1 MTKTKKIILILAFAL
16 TLCICADKGKLI
28 ANASELFTL
37 TATPNGDENYV
48 KLEWTSPDTEDEYTY
63 MIYQKNANDT
73 SDNYQTIPAKD
84 VVKVLQIYPYTN
96 QLVGWV
102 NAYGQGKITCDSM
115 HIDTFNSNPSVIWGY
130 DVIVFGFWDSN
141 NGKDISNAGLTAVKQ
156 YIEKGYGVLF
166 GHDTISS
173 NNSNRFRSLEEYVNL
188 RLANSSIYWQ
198 NVSCNGSTVTIQKK
212 GLLTNYPYQIGDVGT
227 VLTIPYAHTI
237 GQEALGDIW
246 MTFTNQPYPLYK
258 AYLTTW
264 NNCALI
270 QTGHSNG
277 AATEDEQKLIMNT
290 LYYLAQKTE
299 ATEWE
304 DHMSQDLTPPE
315 TPVLQDLS
323 IHTNSQTVTV
333 QMTSKDFGSSYEYY
347 IEATSNSTGNK
358 IQSNTASAYI
368 EGGLKG
374 YSVVVD
380 QNPDTIPDLTVETL
394 SDTYTFSVT
403 NDYILAEPVY
413 VHIRAIDKFGNGSE
427 TIHES
432 FIYTEPICD
441 YDGRLDFL
449 LDEYPTV
456 EIKFAIGTSSIN
468 LSQFKEAFF
477 ASLEERGIREEMFS
491 FDFISY
497 TTNEE
502 FMNLLE
508 HSAWEEHSLRYLIHI
523 SDNVSFFTNTT
534 LRAQVLER
542 VKEEQIHYIGFGNAS
557 IQTQT
562 LQFITDNE
570 GRGVYLYSGNMSLAI
585 RTLTDYLVWHITF
598 PEGSGTEN
606 DPFVLRTGGQCTSIR
621 YLLDGYFVLGQDID
635 MRGNIF
641 YGIGDWDNPF
651 TGHIDGKGYSIG
663 NFKMYKEEDWDYV
676 GFIRVAYQAH
686 LTNIY
691 LNDVYIHGGRYVGGL
706 VGYAYGNETVIKGCT
721 IGEATIQG
729 DSYVGGIA
737 GYLEYGTMEECES
750 FATIYGKY
758 YVGGIAGYAKGS
770 ILRNIF
776 TAATV
781 TGVEYVGGILG
792 YSDYNLVDQCQSL
805 ASLVGYEKVGGLLG
819 YHNGVENGLLIF
831 KPIVSNCE
839 SIATV
844 KGSQYIGGIIGYG
857 VNAET
862 ENCLSVSTLEGENH
876 IGELVGYTES

>member
-1 MTKTKKIILILAFAL
+1 MNKAKKIILFLAIAF
-16 TLCICADKGKLI
+16 TICICAEKGKLI
-28 ANASELFTL
+28 VNASELFTL
-37 TATPNGDENYV
+37 TAIPNGDENYV
-48 KLEWTSPDTEDEYTY
+48 KLEWTSPNTEEEYSY
-63 MIYQKNANDT
+63 MIYQRDVNGEDAI
-73 SDNYQTIPAKD
+73 YQTIPAKD

-102 NAYGQGKITCDSM
+102 NAYGQGKITCDSVY
-115 HIDTFNSNPSVIWGY
+115 IDTFNSNPSMIWGY

-141 NGKDISNAGLTAVKQ
+141 NEKDISDAGLTAVKQ

-166 GHDTISS
+166 GHDTIRPE
-173 NNSNRFRSLEEYVNL
+173 NSNFIQLREYL
-188 RLANSSIYWQ
+188 KLGKTTSSVPRKNQ
-198 NVSCNGSTVTIQKK
+198 VKVVRK
-212 GLLTNYPYQIGDVGT
+212 GLLTNYPYLIGDVGT
-227 VLTIPYAHTI
+227 VLNIPLTHEQ
-237 GQEALGDIW
+237 GQTNNGDIW
-246 MTFTNQPYPLYK
+246 MLFLDSNCV
-258 AYLTTW
+258 YLSTW

-290 LYYLAQKTE
+290 LYYLAQKTD

-315 TPVLQDLS
+315 TPILQDLKVQ
-323 IHTNSQTVTV
+323 TNSQTVTV
-333 QMTSKDFGSSYEYY
+333 QMTSQDVGSSYEYY
-347 IEATSNSTGNK
+347 IEATSNSTGEK
-358 IQSNTASAYI
+358 VQSNIATAYV

-374 YSVVVD
+374 YSIIVD

-394 SDTYTFSVT
+394 SDTYTFSIT
-403 NDYILAEPVY
+403 NDYVLAEPVY

-497 TTNEE
+497 TTHEE
-502 FMNLLE
+502 FLGLLE
-508 HSAWEEHSLRYLIHI
+508 HSEWEEGSLRYLIHM
-523 SDNVSFFTNTT
+523 SDDVSFFTDTT
-534 LRAQVLER
+534 LRAQVLAK
-542 VKEEQIHYIGFGNAS
+542 VKEEQIHYIGFGSAS
-557 IQTQT
+557 VQIQT
-562 LQFITDNE
+562 LQFVTDNE
-570 GRGVYLYSGNMSLAI
+570 GRGLYLYSGNMSLAI

-686 LTNIY
+686 LTNIC
-691 LNDVYIHGGRYVGGL
+691 LNDVYIRGGRCVGGL

-737 GYLEYGTMEECES
+737 GYFEYGTMEECES

-758 YVGGIAGYAKGS
+758 YVGGVVGYARGS

-781 TGVEYVGGILG
+781 TGIEYVGGILG
-792 YSDYNLVDQCQSL
+792 YSDYCLVDTCQTV
-805 ASLVGYEKVGGLLG
+805 ATLVGYEKVGGLIG
-819 YHNGVENGLLIF
+819 YHNGVTDGLLRF
-831 KPIVSNCE
+831 APGVLNCE
-839 SIATV
+839 SFATV

-857 VNAET
+857 ENVEP
-862 ENCLSVSTLEGENH
+862 ENCLSCGTLEGEGY
-876 IGELVGYTES
+876 IGEYIGYIKE

>member
-1 MTKTKKIILILAFAL
+1 MNKAKKIILFLAIAF
-16 TLCICADKGKLI
+16 TICICAEKGKLI
-28 ANASELFTL
+28 VNASELFTL
-37 TATPNGDENYV
+37 TAIPNGDENYV
-48 KLEWTSPDTEDEYTY
+48 KLEWTSPNTEEEYSY
-63 MIYQKNANDT
+63 MIYQRDVNGEDAI
-73 SDNYQTIPAKD
+73 YQTIPAKD

-141 NGKDISNAGLTAVKQ
+141 NEKDISDAGLTAVKQ

-166 GHDTISS
+166 GHDTICSS
-173 NNSNRFRSLEEYVNL
+173 CINRFRSLAEYVNVK
-188 RLANSSIYWQ
+188 LANSSLAWQ
-198 NVSCNGSTVTIQKK
+198 NVNCNGSTVTIQKK

-290 LYYLAQKTE
+290 LYYLAQKTD

-315 TPVLQDLS
+315 TPILQDLKVQ
-323 IHTNSQTVTV
+323 TNSQTVTV
-333 QMTSKDFGSSYEYY
+333 QMTSQDVGSSYEYY
-347 IEATSNSTGNK
+347 IEATSNSTGEK
-358 IQSNTASAYI
+358 VQSNIATAYV

-374 YSVVVD
+374 YSIIVD

-394 SDTYTFSVT
+394 SNTYTFSIT
-403 NDYILAEPVY
+403 NDYVLAEPVY

-497 TTNEE
+497 TTHEE
-502 FMNLLE
+502 FLGLLE
-508 HSAWEEHSLRYLIHI
+508 HSEWEEGSLRYLIHM
-523 SDNVSFFTNTT
+523 SDDVSFFTDTT
-534 LRAQVLER
+534 LRAQVLAK
-542 VKEEQIHYIGFGNAS
+542 VKEEQIHYIGFGSAS
-557 IQTQT
+557 VQIQT
-562 LQFITDNE
+562 LQFVTDNE
-570 GRGVYLYSGNMSLAI
+570 GRGLYLYSGNIGFAVV
-585 RTLTDYLVWHITF
+585 RLTDYLIWHITF

-663 NFKMYKEEDWDYV
+663 NFKMYKEEDRDYV

-686 LTNIY
+686 LTNIC
-691 LNDVYIHGGRYVGGL
+691 LNDVYIRGGRYVGGL

-729 DSYVGGIA
+729 DSYVGGI
-737 GYLEYGTMEECES
+737 
-750 FATIYGKY
+750 
-758 YVGGIAGYAKGS
+758 
-770 ILRNIF
+770 
-776 TAATV
+776 
-781 TGVEYVGGILG
+781 LG
-792 YSDYNLVDQCQSL
+792 YSDYCLVDTCQTVATL
-805 ASLVGYEKVGGLLG
+805 AGYEKVGGLIG
-819 YHNGVENGLLIF
+819 YHNGVTDGLIRFVPGVL
-831 KPIVSNCE
+831 NCE
-839 SIATV
+839 SFATV

-857 VNAET
+857 ENVEP
-862 ENCLSVSTLEGENH
+862 ENCLSCGTLEGENN